1 MEENTKKCPFCSEDI
16 NIDAKKCRHCGNW
29 LSSYEDEKNKSSAEN
44 ASDALF
50 GCLFPIL
57 KIAIPLL
64 IAYYTVPSNDKLE
77 REATSSAVECIV
89 ESYSNNELVNLLGGN
104 EGSRLWSMLISA
116 NEQQIRTEFLNNN
129 SVVAERS
136 WFWSKAKIYNHKCRD
151 GETIM
156 FSIFSFNIPMIDIDD
171 IEL

>member
-1 MEENTKKCPFCSEDI
+1 MEDSTTKKCPFCQEDI
-16 NIDAKKCRHCGNW
+16 NIDAKKCRHCGEW
-29 LSSYEDEKNKSSAEN
+29 LSSFEDKKNRSSAEN

-50 GCLFPIL
+50 GCIFPLL

-64 IAYYTVPSNDKLE
+64 IAYYTVPSDDKLE
-77 REATSSAVECIV
+77 RVATNSAVECIV
-89 ESYSNNELVNLLGGN
+89 ESYSNNEFVNALGGG
-104 EGSRLWSMLISA
+104 ELWSALISSNSA
-116 NEQQIRTEFLNNN
+116 LIKEEFVRKN
-129 SVVAERS
+129 SIEINKK
-136 WFWSKAKIYNHKCRD
+136 WFWSSAKIYNSKCYD